1 MSMNITIIGAG
12 NTGLAMA
19 AHSAEQGHRVTL
31 WNRSEETISQL
42 IDTHTIYSNG
52 KVNGEFELHL
62 VTTDMKEALIDPD
75 VVLIATPSFA
85 HKDLAEK
92 IGKNISKE
100 TLILLCP
107 GRTFGALE
115 FKVVYDD
122 FNQQFNQTIAETQTS
137 IYTCRKTGADSVEI
151 ISIKYNVLFS
161 AADSQE
167 NDTIFERLPAHLQR
181 QLEPAESIIETSIG
195 SVGMILHCAPSLLNI
210 GWTEHEKYEFKHYTE
225 GITLSIAKLLERID
239 EERIQVSKKLGTEV
253 ESVKEWLKRVYKVE
267 GETLYE
273 SIQNTEAYETID
285 APNILDNRYIT
296 EDVPNGLVPL
306 ESAGLY
312 LGLEMKHTSM
322 IIDLASSLL
331 DKDFRESGRD
341 LNKVFQGDTKEIDA
355 FINRSEVT

>member
-1 MSMNITIIGAG
+1 MNITIMGAG

-19 AHSAEQGHRVTL
+19 AHSAEQGHDVTL
-31 WNRSEETISQL
+31 WNRSEESIAQL
-42 IDTHTIYSNG
+42 IDTHTIYSKG
-52 KVNGEFELHL
+52 KIKGEFDLHL
-62 VTTDMKEALIDPD
+62 VTTDIKEALVDPD
-75 VVLIATPSFA
+75 IILIATPSFA
-85 HKDLAEK
+85 HQNLAEMVA
-92 IGKNISKE
+92 KNISKE

-115 FKVVYDD
+115 FKEVYEDL
-122 FNQQFNQTIAETQTS
+122 NQQFEQTIAETQTS
-137 IYTCRKTGADSVEI
+137 IYTCRKTSDDSVDI

-161 AADSQE
+161 AIDSHE
-167 NDTIFERLPAHLQR
+167 NDNIFEELPIHLQR

-225 GITLSIAKLLERID
+225 GITPSIAKLLEKID
-239 EERIQVSKKLGTEV
+239 KERIQVSKGLGTEV
-253 ESVKEWLKRVYKVE
+253 ESVREWLKRVYKVE

-273 SIQNTEAYETID
+273 SIQNTEAYETIE

-306 ESAGLY
+306 ESAGLH
-312 LGLEMKHTSM
+312 LGLEMKHTTL
-322 IIDLASSLL
+322 IIDLASALL
-331 DKDFRESGRD
+331 DTDFREGGRV
-341 LNKVFQGDTKEIDA
+341 LNTVFQGDTKEMKT

>member
-1 MSMNITIIGAG
+1 MGAG

-19 AHSAEQGHRVTL
+19 AHSAEQGHSVTL

-42 IDTHTIYSNG
+42 IETHTIYSKG
-52 KVNGEFELHL
+52 KINGEYKLHL
-62 VTTDMKEALIDPD
+62 VTADPKEALVDPD
-75 VVLIATPSFA
+75 VILISTPSYA
-85 HKDLAEK
+85 HKYLAEV
-92 IGKNISKE
+92 IAKNISKE
-100 TLILLCP
+100 TVILLCP

-122 FNQQFNQTIAETQTS
+122 LNQQFDQIIAETQTS
-137 IYTCRKTGADSVEI
+137 IYTCRKTSADSVDI

-161 AADSQE
+161 AFDSEE
-167 NDTIFERLPAHLQR
+167 NDSIFEGLPSHLQR

-225 GITLSIAKLLERID
+225 GITPSIAKLLEKID
-239 EERIQVSKKLGTEV
+239 KERIEVSKKLGTEV

-267 GETLYE
+267 GNTLYE

-312 LGLEMKHTSM
+312 LGLEMTYTSL
-322 IIDLASSLL
+322 IIDLACALL
-331 DKDFRESGRD
+331 DTDFRESGRN
-341 LNKVFQGDTKEIDA
+341 LNTVFQGETKEIET
-355 FINRSEVT
+355 FINRSEV